1 MSFSCH
7 AMKAA
12 LYRAAFLLY
21 YSKRNFIK
29 LGDVTMVLH
38 PSTDIIANAQRQ
50 FATDQSQ
57 ANLVKLLHAISVML
71 QEGANVL
78 IPVAQG
84 ENVPEGQI
92 LLQTQTTD
100 NGLEYVT
107 AFSSKEAY
115 AQGEACSTL
124 ERSLVNYFEAI
135 LQMQGIAGII
145 FNPTSSAPFT
155 VQKTMIRELL
165 ADAKKNVQKNA
176 ISVWRG
182 DITTLDCDAI
192 VNAANSS
199 LLGGGGVD
207 GAIHSA
213 AGLELLHECA
223 DLHGCATGEA
233 KITFGYKL
241 AASYVIHTVGPIY
254 DESGDLA
261 AQRLELA
268 NCYQNSLDL
277 ARKHHLHSIAFP
289 AISTGAYGYPLEEAA
304 RIALLT
310 CTQWLNANPTYGMNI
325 ILTCFNSAVLK
336 TYQNII
342 NAAQQGKLD
351 YI

>member
-1 MSFSCH
+1 MS
-7 AMKAA
+7 
-12 LYRAAFLLY
+12 
-21 YSKRNFIK
+21 
-29 LGDVTMVLH
+29 LH
-38 PSTDIIANAQRQ
+38 PSTDIIMNAQQQ
-50 FATDQSQ
+50 FAADQSQ

-78 IPVAQG
+78 IPIVQG

-100 NGLEYVT
+100 SGLEYVT

-115 AQGEACSTL
+115 EQGEPCTTL
-124 ERSLVNYFEAI
+124 ERPLVNYFEAI

-145 FNPTSSAPFT
+145 FNPTSKTPFN
-155 VQKTMIRELL
+155 VQAKMIRELL
-165 ADAKKNVQKNA
+165 EDAKKNLQKNA
-176 ISVWRG
+176 VSIWRG
-182 DITTLDCDAI
+182 DITELDCDAI
-192 VNAANSS
+192 VNAANRS

-207 GAIHSA
+207 GAIHRA
-213 AGLELLHECA
+213 AGPQLLHECA

-233 KITFGYKL
+233 KITFGYNL
-241 AASYVIHTVGPIY
+241 SASYVIHTVGPIY
-254 DESGDLA
+254 DEDEDES

-277 ARKHHLHSIAFP
+277 ARKHHLHSVAFP
-289 AISTGAYGYPLEEAA
+289 AISTGAYGYPIDEAA

-310 CTQWLNANPTYGMNI
+310 CTQWLNANPGYGMNI

-336 TYQNII
+336 NYQRII
-342 NAAQQGKLD
+342 EAAKNGELD
-351 YI
+351 

>member
-1 MSFSCH
+1 M
-7 AMKAA
+7 
-12 LYRAAFLLY
+12 
-21 YSKRNFIK
+21 
-29 LGDVTMVLH
+29 MVLH
-38 PSTDIIANAQRQ
+38 PSTDIIANAQKQ
-50 FATDQSQ
+50 FAADQSQ

-71 QEGANVL
+71 QEGASVM
-78 IPVAQG
+78 IPIAQR

-92 LLQTQTTD
+92 FLQTQTTD
-100 NGLEYVT
+100 SGQEYVT
-107 AFSSKEAY
+107 AFSSKETY
-115 AQGEACSTL
+115 ELGEPCPTL
-124 ERSLVNYFEAI
+124 ERPLVNYFEAI

-145 FNPTSSAPFT
+145 FNPTSKTPFN
-155 VQKTMIRELL
+155 VQTKMIQELL
-165 ADAKKNVQKNA
+165 KDAKKNMQKNA
-176 ISVWRG
+176 VSIWRG

-207 GAIHSA
+207 GAIHCA
-213 AGLELLHECA
+213 AGTQLLHECA
-223 DLHGCATGEA
+223 DLHGCSTGEA

-268 NCYQNSLDL
+268 SCYQNSLDL

-342 NAAQQGKLD
+342 KAAQQEKLD
-351 YI
+351 

>member
-1 MSFSCH
+1 MS
-7 AMKAA
+7 
-12 LYRAAFLLY
+12 
-21 YSKRNFIK
+21 
-29 LGDVTMVLH
+29 LH
-38 PSTDIIANAQRQ
+38 PSTDIILNAQRN
-50 FATDQSQ
+50 FAADQSQ
-57 ANLVKLLHAISVML
+57 ANLVKLMHAISVML
-71 QEGANVL
+71 QEGVNVL
-78 IPVAQG
+78 IPIAKG
-84 ENVPEGQI
+84 ENIPEGQI

-100 NGLEYVT
+100 SGLEYVT

-115 AQGEACSTL
+115 ELGEPCPTL
-124 ERSLVNYFEAI
+124 ERPLVNYFEAI

-145 FNPTSSAPFT
+145 FNPSSNAPFN
-155 VQKTMIRELL
+155 VQTKMIQELL
-165 ADAKKNVQKNA
+165 KDAKKNAQKNA
-176 ISVWRG
+176 VSIWHG

-207 GAIHSA
+207 GAIHRA
-213 AGLELLHECA
+213 AGIQLLHECA

-233 KITFGYKL
+233 KITFACNL
-241 AASYVIHTVGPIY
+241 PASYVIHTVGPIY
-254 DESGDLA
+254 DEAGDIA

-289 AISTGAYGYPLEEAA
+289 AISTGAYGYPIDEAA

-310 CTQWLNANPTYGMNI
+310 CTQWLNANPNYGMNI

-336 TYQNII
+336 TYQSII
-342 NAAQQGKLD
+342 DAAKHGTLE
-351 YI
+351 